1 MASCVSCS
9 HLPVVKM
16 PDPTAAERSR
26 RYRERKAGRLPPAQ
40 RPACQAC
47 GILHTGAHGLLC
59 SRCWTRLTPEGR
71 ADRADRVRRAQK
83 RKRDGL

>member
-1 MASCVSCS
+1 
-9 HLPVVKM
+9 M
-16 PDPTAAERSR
+16 PTDPTAADRSR
-26 RYRERKAGRLPPAQ
+26 RYRERKAGRLLPVQ

-47 GILHTGAHGLLC
+47 GKIHTGAHGLLC
-59 SRCWTRLTPEGR
+59 SRCWERLAPEGR